1 MDNTQTSNQPDVNV
15 QAINEVLTDFVV
27 ENANLKVVIKQ
38 LQMEKAILEESLKEV
53 D

>member
-38 LQMEKAILEESLKEV
+38 LQMELAKIQKPERE
-53 D
+53 

>member
-1 MDNTQTSNQPDVNV
+1 MDNTQTSNQPDINV

-38 LQMEKAILEESLKEV
+38 LQMELAKLQDPEKE
-53 D
+53 